1 MRDSVIARRYSRA
14 FYKLSFAQDRVA
26 EVLEDLAAFAR
37 LFAGRAEIREFL
49 ANPGVPSE
57 AKEKLI
63 EEITAEDVTAD
74 FVKFLIDKG
83 RLLLLPAIYEDFL
96 RTYRHDAGIV
106 AAEVASAV
114 PLAEDLR
121 ERLGAALARL
131 TGKRVEI
138 EAVVDEGVVGGLK
151 LTVGDHVI
159 DGTLASRL
167 EDVRETMTGAGGA
180 AAGPEEPSYED
191 KPRRD

>member
-1 MRDSVIARRYSRA
+1 MRYPVIARRYSRA

-26 EVLEDLAAFAR
+26 EVLEDLAAFAK
-37 LFAGRAEIREFL
+37 LFAGRVETREFL

-63 EEITAEDVTAD
+63 EEMTAEDITAD

-83 RLLLLPAIYEDFL
+83 RLPLLPAIYEDFL
-96 RTYRHDAGIV
+96 RTYRHDAGILAV
-106 AAEVASAV
+106 EVASAA
-114 PLAEDLR
+114 PLADDLR
-121 ERLGAALARL
+121 ERLEAALARL

-138 EAVVDEGVVGGLK
+138 EAVVDEAVVGGLK
-151 LTVGDHVI
+151 LIVGDHVI

-167 EDVRETMTGAGGA
+167 EDVRETMAGAAGG

>member
-1 MRDSVIARRYSRA
+1 M
-14 FYKLSFAQDRVA
+14 
-26 EVLEDLAAFAR
+26 EDLAAFAK
-37 LFAGRAEIREFL
+37 LFAERAEIREFL

-63 EEITAEDVTAD
+63 EGTTAEDITTD
-74 FVKFLIDKG
+74 FAKFLIDKG
-83 RLLLLPAIYEDFL
+83 RLSLLPAIYEDFL

-106 AAEVASAV
+106 AVEVASAV
-114 PLAEDLR
+114 PLAGDLR
-121 ERLGAALARL
+121 ERLGTALARL

-138 EAVVDEGVVGGLK
+138 EAVVDEAVVGGLK

-167 EDVRETMTGAGGA
+167 EDVRETMAGAGA
-180 AAGPEEPSYED
+180 AGGPEEPSYED